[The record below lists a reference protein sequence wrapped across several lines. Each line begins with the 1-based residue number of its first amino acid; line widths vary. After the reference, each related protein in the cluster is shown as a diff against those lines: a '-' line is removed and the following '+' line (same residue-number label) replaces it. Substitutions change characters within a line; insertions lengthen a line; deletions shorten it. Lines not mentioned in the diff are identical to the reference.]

1 MNQRMILQRGLA
13 ITILMFFLSGCSG
26 AAPTPI
32 EVVPQVVSTPVPS
45 NPQVVQPRVITA
57 PPVATTR
64 PTNTGP
70 TTTPD
75 GSETPTPTL
84 PAPIDRPF
92 LMKID
97 RVSVIVGRGTL
108 LEGRVTNGTLQTGA
122 NVEIIGPRN
131 DTLSASVLTILV
143 SNTGQAQ
150 VSVGDYARI
159 LVSGIDPADLSPGM
173 FLVAAGEFV
182 SYEDVLYQLQ

>member
-13 ITILMFFLSGCSG
+13 ITMLMFFLSGCVG

-45 NPQVVQPRVITA
+45 NPQVVQPRVVTA
-57 PPVATTR
+57 PPIATTR

-108 LEGRVTNGTLQTGA
+108 LEGRVANGKLQAGTS
-122 NVEIIGPRN
+122 VEIIGPRN

-143 SNTGQAQ
+143 SNTGQTQ
-150 VSVGDYARI
+150 VSVGDYARV
-159 LVSGIDPADLSPGM
+159 LVSGISPADLSPGM
-173 FLVAAGEFV
+173 FLVAAGEFE